1 MLKDLQRALQL
12 LGRETVRGARDNLRR
27 EKNNTSGNLLNS
39 LKSRVIDRKDG
50 YDLEFWME
58 EYGMFLDAGVYGS
71 DPSLANTKKSKGKQ
85 KGRDTRS
92 VFTGSDGIAEKF
104 SYKSKRPPMQS
115 LMTWAEK
122 NNIKLKRKNGSVAS
136 YTSVAY
142 WLQNRIFAQGISPT
156 LFFTNPFLK
165 AYNNLPEEIL
175 KEFDIYI
182 NTVIQEDQN
191 QDITKN

>member
-12 LGRETVRGARDNLRR
+12 LGRETVRGARDNLKR
-27 EKNNTSGNLLNS
+27 GNLLNS
-39 LKSRVIDRKDG
+39 LNSKVIENRDG
-50 YDLEFWME
+50 YDLEFYME
-58 EYGMFLDAGVYGS
+58 EYGMFLDAGVYGAK
-71 DPSLANTKKSKGKQ
+71 PSLADTKKSKGKQ

-92 VFTGSDGIAEKF
+92 VFTGADGIAERF
-104 SYKSKRPPMQS
+104 SYKSKRPPMES

-122 NNIKLKRKNGSVAS
+122 NNIKLKRKNGSLAS

-142 WLQNRIFAQGISPT
+142 WLQKRIFAQGISPT

-175 KEFDIYI
+175 NEFDIYI
-182 NTVIQEDQN
+182 NTVLQEDQE
-191 QDITKN
+191 IL